1 MLFPIALALFTAA
14 LIPACTRDEGKAPA
28 RATVTPPPKPTAV
41 AGAPG
46 SEAEDLYV
54 DVEAEP
60 DEGAPPLTVRFSGSV
75 DDATPPLTYKWDFG
89 DGSPP
94 STESSPT
101 HVYEKA
107 GEYTATV
114 SVKDAKGKTGQEE
127 ADIFVETE

>member
-1 MLFPIALALFTAA
+1 MTRTLLPIALALFATAA

-28 RATVTPPPKPTAV
+28 RATVTPPPKTSPV

-46 SEAEDLYV
+46 AEQDLYV

-60 DEGAPPLTVRFSGSV
+60 DEGAPPLSVRFSSSV

-89 DGSPP
+89 DGTPP
-94 STESSPT
+94 STDASPT
-101 HVYEKA
+101 HVYEKT

-114 SVKDAKGKTGQEE
+114 SVKDAK
-127 ADIFVETE
+127 